1 MSLLSSQRRSVRFN
15 TLSVLFRIGT
25 ANSCATN
32 DRTGLRRP
40 FDDPI
45 EVGSR
50 KLVTLRDA
58 REHIAAL
65 PKKEHDTPAQ
75 SSITSSHFRQDT
87 PQGYRTS
94 FAAETT

>member
-1 MSLLSSQRRSVRFN
+1 MRLLSSERRSVRFN

-32 DRTGLRRP
+32 DRTGLGRP

-45 EVGSR
+45 DTGSR
-50 KLVTLRDA
+50 KLVTLRDVG
-58 REHIAAL
+58 EYIAAL

-75 SSITSSHFRQDT
+75 SSISSSHFRQDT
-87 PQGYRTS
+87 PRGCRTS
-94 FAAETT
+94 FTPETT